1 MNTIDDLFEG
11 ALVIGVPTL
20 TSQMAS
26 KMPGH
31 QDGQNQ
37 GDHCATSS

>member
-1 MNTIDDLFEG
+1 MTAIDNLFTGDL
-11 ALVIGVPTL
+11 VVGVPTL
-20 TSQMAS
+20 TSQMAA

-37 GDHCATSS
+37 GDHCPS